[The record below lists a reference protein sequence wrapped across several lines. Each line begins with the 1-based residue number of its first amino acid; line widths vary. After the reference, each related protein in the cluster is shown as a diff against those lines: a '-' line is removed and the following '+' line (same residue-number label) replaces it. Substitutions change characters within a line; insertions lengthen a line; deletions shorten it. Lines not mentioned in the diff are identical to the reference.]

1 MIIPTHCMTCGR
13 VIGHLWEL
21 YSKYTKENNALL
33 AAAKDSNLSLDPE
46 HTDKKARGK
55 AMDQI
60 KLEKVCCR
68 TSMLSHIDLTSRL
81 RNRYQDN

>member
-1 MIIPTHCMTCGR
+1 MIIPTNCMTCGR

-21 YSKYTKENNALL
+21 YSKYTKENNAILD
-33 AAAKDSNLSLDPE
+33 KDPNKPLDPE
-46 HTDKKARGK
+46 HQDKMARGK

-60 KLEKVCCR
+60 GLKKVCCR

-81 RNRYQDN
+81 RNRYQD

>member
-1 MIIPTHCMTCGR
+1 MIIPTNCMTCGR

-21 YSKYTKENNALL
+21 YSEYTKRNNAILD
-33 AAAKDSNLSLDPE
+33 KNPNVQLDPE
-46 HTDKKARGK
+46 HADKMARGM

-60 KLEKVCCR
+60 GLKRVCCR

-81 RNRYQDN
+81 RNRYQD